1 MKLEKGN
8 RFGNK
13 NTKSLRIS
21 SCEISDL
28 MRESKSWSKSV
39 VEISKVFRAYERA
52 AKPSHEEQE
61 ELESNQTVYETAK
74 SRQLAFK
81 EMISETNDI
90 RRNLFTLDNVKSEFL
105 KLSRS

>member
-1 MKLEKGN
+1 
-8 RFGNK
+8 
-13 NTKSLRIS
+13 
-21 SCEISDL
+21 

-52 AKPSHEEQE
+52 AKSSHEEQE

-81 EMISETNDI
+81 EIKEMISETNDI

-105 KLSRS
+105 RLSRS

>member
-1 MKLEKGN
+1 
-8 RFGNK
+8 
-13 NTKSLRIS
+13 
-21 SCEISDL
+21 

-52 AKPSHEEQE
+52 AKSSHEEQE

-105 KLSRS
+105 RLSRS